1 MSDIHSS
8 LLLNSN
14 FIVQIGS
21 VSFSFARV
29 RNISESIEVESVREG
44 GDNQNVH
51 SLLRQRSAEQKI
63 IFERG
68 LIAGSDGEADE
79 DLRPGAVVTNVQI
92 LVMDHGSIKKNYY
105 FDRGLITRW
114 ELSGLDAMEG
124 RPIYRT
130 IEITHSGLHEG
141 QKP

>member
-1 MSDIHSS
+1 MSKN

-14 FIVQIGS
+14 FIVRIGES
-21 VSFSFARV
+21 SFSFARV

-51 SLLRQRSAEQKI
+51 SLLKQRSSEQKI
-63 IFERG
+63 VFERG
-68 LIAGSDGEADE
+68 ISVDPDGNADSE
-79 DLRPGAVVTNVQI
+79 LRPGAIVSDVHI
-92 LVMDHGSIKKNYY
+92 LVMYQGSIKKNYY

-124 RPIYRT
+124 KPVYRT
-130 IEITHSGLHEG
+130 IEIIHSGLRED
-141 QKP
+141 KVP

>member
-1 MSDIHSS
+1 MSISNS

-14 FIVQIGS
+14 FIVHIGS
-21 VSFSFARV
+21 ASFSFARV

-51 SLLRQRSAEQKI
+51 SLLKQRSAEQKI
-63 IFERG
+63 VFERG
-68 LIAGSDGEADE
+68 LLADAEGSADA
-79 DLRPGAVVTNVQI
+79 DLRPGAVVSNVQI
-92 LVMDHGSIKKNYY
+92 LVMNHGAVKKYYY
-105 FDRGLITRW
+105 FDRGLVTRW

-124 RPIYRT
+124 HAIYKT

-141 QKP
+141 KTP

>member
-1 MSDIHSS
+1 MSISNS

-14 FIVQIGS
+14 FIVHIGTA
-21 VSFSFARV
+21 SFSFARV

-51 SLLRQRSAEQKI
+51 SLLKQRSSEQKI
-63 IFERG
+63 VFERG
-68 LIAGSDGEADE
+68 LLADAEGNE
-79 DLRPGAVVTNVQI
+79 DAELRPGAVVSNVQI
-92 LVMDHGSIKKNYY
+92 FVMSHGAVKKNYY
-105 FDRGLITRW
+105 FDRGLVTRW

-124 RPIYRT
+124 RAIYKT

-141 QKP
+141 KTP